1 MKVTIHE
8 AKTHLSRLIQKALD
22 GEEVI
27 IAKRDRPLVKLVA
40 LPSASESI
48 RFGGLNEVVLAMD
61 HTFDDDLEGFEDY
74 VPPVGSMVAEPE
86 SSSYAPSSGDH
97 STEANH

>member
-27 IAKRDRPLVKLVA
+27 IAKRNQPLVKLVTIS
-40 LPSASESI
+40 PDSQTI
-48 RFGGLNEVVLAMD
+48 RFGGLSDIILSMD
-61 HTFDDDLEGFEDY
+61 DSFDDELEDFSEY
-74 VPPVGSMVAEPE
+74 VPHVAPCVAESE
-86 SSSYAPSSGDH
+86 AASYQSLKD
-97 STEANH
+97 

>member
-27 IAKRDRPLVKLVA
+27 IAKRNQALVKLVA
-40 LPSASESI
+40 LTPDSQAI
-48 RFGGLNEVVLAMD
+48 RFGGLAKLLQSMD
-61 HTFDDDLEGFEDY
+61 DSFDDELEDFSEY
-74 VPPVGSMVAEPE
+74 MP
-86 SSSYAPSSGDH
+86 
-97 STEANH
+97 